1 MSNYWDYIAEFKN
14 DIDELLEKIRQRT
27 DELSRANHHIIAA
40 VADEKENPAKG
51 VVFYAPANQG
61 NIQKNNAGWQKLY
74 IEAKPKGDDQ
84 AAYNTELFDKIRN
97 KLNSLSPSE
106 AFGAKLLLSDSKGG
120 KATITLFYP
129 TTHIKLP
136 VIKPP
141 IPLPAWLYT
150 CYFEPYIE
158 NVADKLNSALNLSG
172 PSFSLLAYSD
182 EDGSDAK
189 GVIYNKLG
197 LSNPELAHVG
207 HAWALK
213 TYSSKAGGRDQATY
227 KAELFDKI
235 KTDLNSLPEQHLLLA
250 QLFLTDRSEGRA
262 HIALLYPQE
271 IRPI

>member
-1 MSNYWDYIAEFKN
+1 MTNNWDYIAEFKN

-40 VADEKENPAKG
+40 VADERGNPAKG

-61 NIQKNNAGWQKLY
+61 NIQKNNAGWQKFY

-84 AAYNTELFDKIRN
+84 AAYNAELFDKIRN

-106 AFGAKLLLSDSKGG
+106 AFGAKLLLSDSKEG

-129 TTHIKLP
+129 TAHINLP
-136 VIKPP
+136 VPP
-141 IPLPAWLYT
+141 THWLYT
-150 CYFEPYIE
+150 SYFERYIE

-172 PSFSLLAYSD
+172 PTFSLLAYSD

-189 GVIYNKLG
+189 GVIYNKPG

>member
-1 MSNYWDYIAEFKN
+1 MSNNWDYIAEFKH

-84 AAYNTELFDKIRN
+84 AAYNAELFDKIRN
-97 KLNSLSPSE
+97 KLNNLSPSE
-106 AFGAKLLLSDSKGG
+106 AFGAKLLLSDSKEG

-129 TTHIKLP
+129 TTY
-136 VIKPP
+136 IKPP
-141 IPLPAWLYT
+141 IPHTPWLYT
-150 CYFEPYIE
+150 CDFERYIE
-158 NVADKLNSALNLSG
+158 NVADKLNFALNHID

-189 GVIYNKLG
+189 GVIYHKLG
-197 LSNPELAHVG
+197 LANPELAHVG

-213 TYSSKAGGRDQATY
+213 TYSTEADGKSQATY

-250 QLFLTDRSEGRA
+250 QLFLTDRSGGRA